1 MLVMLVPATVA
12 CFIYSPYDELTFIAS
27 FDYKAYI
34 PIGRTFNLMFGES
47 WKFVWPVVVIG
58 VFQVVASSLAM
69 SAIDRHFRTGKLS
82 LRSPARLL
90 NYSIFPLAVCVAIM
104 CVTAIVLRFVLF
116 GLVGL
121 VQVSFKAMGV
131 NESVAFAVICVLAV
145 AVFIVHVL
153 VITPMLFWQPAMF
166 IYGYKFRDA
175 AASSIKLMSG
185 KKLYR
190 GILFPL
196 LIVATVQ
203 LIFAFL
209 NLHQSVT
216 YIVGFVTFLIT
227 NVYVVVYVIVSFY
240 TISDLDRRDLMP
252 YRVPLPVISAK
263 ADDDGVKSEK
273 GKAKKQS
280 AQKAD
285 ADTPVSDDADR
296 STVPADK
303 KPRGKSAGSKS
314 SGKPSVK
321 RSDGK
326 QSGKKSDKPST
337 EELNDTKPIE
347 PTVKKSNPKK
357 SGDNK
362 KPSKKSGAK
371 RSKKADSSAI
381 DDSAVVTEAKE
392 EGGDVV

>member
-1 MLVMLVPATVA
+1 M
-12 CFIYSPYDELTFIAS
+12 C
-27 FDYKAYI
+27 
-34 PIGRTFNLMFGES
+34 
-47 WKFVWPVVVIG
+47 
-58 VFQVVASSLAM
+58 SSDL
-69 SAIDRHFRTGKLS
+69 
-82 LRSPARLL
+82 
-90 NYSIFPLAVCVAIM
+90 
-104 CVTAIVLRFVLF
+104 
-116 GLVGL
+116 
-121 VQVSFKAMGV
+121 
-131 NESVAFAVICVLAV
+131 
-145 AVFIVHVL
+145 
-153 VITPMLFWQPAMF
+153 
-166 IYGYKFRDA
+166 
-175 AASSIKLMSG
+175 
-185 KKLYR
+185 
-190 GILFPL
+190 
-196 LIVATVQ
+196 
-203 LIFAFL
+203 
-209 NLHQSVT
+209 
-216 YIVGFVTFLIT
+216 VGFVTFLIT

-280 AQKAD
+280 AQKSD

-303 KPRGKSAGSKS
+303 KPRGKSAGSKL

-381 DDSAVVTEAKE
+381 DDAAVVTEAKE